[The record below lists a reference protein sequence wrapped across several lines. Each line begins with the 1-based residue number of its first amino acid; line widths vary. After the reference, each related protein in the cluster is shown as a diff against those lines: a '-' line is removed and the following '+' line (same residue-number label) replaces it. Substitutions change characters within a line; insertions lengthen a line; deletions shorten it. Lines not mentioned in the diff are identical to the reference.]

1 MARNPIA
8 SILVP
13 VQEPRL
19 RGALSIKDFARLFK
33 ISSCKVY
40 DEIRQGRLHA
50 KKVGTRTVIFME
62 EAERWASELPAVGL
76 ASDDGAEKKEKV

>member
-1 MARNPIA
+1 MARNQTA

-50 KKVGTRTVIFME
+50 KKVGTRTVVFWE
-62 EAERWASELPAVGL
+62 EAERWASELPTVDL
-76 ASDDGAEKKEKV
+76 ASVAGADEKEMA